1 MIFFTSDH
9 HFSHANII
17 RYCNRPFA
25 SAEEMNQE
33 LISRWNQTVSPDDT
47 VYYLGD
53 FSLSLDAV
61 ESITPYLHGR
71 KLLIMGNHDLCHPV
85 NKKRAILGRE
95 VYLRAG
101 FESIELESRIE
112 IAGQS
117 VLLHHLPYLTPTVPD
132 KYSDKFD
139 KFRPKDEGQWLLCGH
154 IHEKWREHE
163 HMINVGVDVWDFYP
177 VAMAKIE
184 ALIAQASCLDT

>member
-25 SAEEMNQE
+25 STEEMNQE

-53 FSLSLDAV
+53 FSLSVDV
-61 ESITPYLHGR
+61 VGSITQLLNGR
-71 KLLIMGNHDLCHPV
+71 KFLIMGNHDLCHPV
-85 NKKRAILGRE
+85 HKKRALLAGE
-95 VYLRAG
+95 LYLRAG

-117 VLLHHLPYLTPTVPD
+117 VLLHHLPYLTPSAPD
-132 KYSDKFD
+132 KYSGKYD
-139 KFRPKDEGQWLLCGH
+139 KFRPIDNGQWLLCGH
-154 IHEKWREHE
+154 IHEKWREQE
-163 HMINVGVDVWDFYP
+163 RMINVGVDVWDFYP
-177 VAMAKIE
+177 VAMTKIE
-184 ALIAQASCLDT
+184 KLITQSFLAK

>member
-17 RYCNRPFA
+17 RYCNRPFT

-33 LISRWNQTVSPDDT
+33 LIRRWNQTVSTDDT

-53 FSLSLDAV
+53 FSLSLVAV
-61 ESITPYLHGR
+61 ESITPHLHGR

-95 VYLRAG
+95 IYLKAG
-101 FESIELESRIE
+101 FESIELEPRIE

-117 VLLHHLPYLTPTVPD
+117 VLLHHFPYLTPSAPD
-132 KYSDKFD
+132 KYSGKFD

-154 IHEKWREHE
+154 IHEKWLQQER
-163 HMINVGVDVWDFYP
+163 MINVGVDVWNFYP
-177 VAMAKIE
+177 VAMKKIE
-184 ALIAQASCLDT
+184 ALITPPIN